1 MLGVEERR
9 EGTMD
14 RLTEMEA
21 FVQVVDHGGFTDAAR
36 KLRLSKSA
44 VSKHVSALEARLGVR
59 LLNRT
64 TRRVSPTELGL
75 AYYDRARS
83 VLAEAGEADRMVTA
97 MQATP
102 KGSLRVSAPVTFGV
116 RPLAQVIADF
126 LASFPE
132 VDVNLILDDRFVEIV
147 AEGFDLAIRIGALAD
162 SSLRARKLAET
173 RMVVAAAPAYLAEAG
188 TPTTIDDLTD
198 HRLLHYSQLAT
209 GNFWRLRT
217 PSGEERQVRVG
228 GRLTVNNGE
237 ALMRAAEAGI
247 GIALIPSF
255 MIGDALAAGRLVEIV
270 TDRLPEVL
278 GIYALYPQ
286 GRFPQPKLRAFIDH
300 LAERFHGIG
309 PDDWPA

>member
-1 MLGVEERR
+1 
-9 EGTMD
+9 MD
-14 RLTEMEA
+14 RLTEMDA
-21 FVQVVDHGGFTDAAR
+21 FVQVVDHGGFTEAAR
-36 KLRLSKSA
+36 KMHLSKSA

-102 KGSLRVSAPVTFGV
+102 RGSLRVSAPVTFGV
-116 RPLAQVIADF
+116 RPLATVVAGF
-126 LASFPE
+126 LAACPE
-132 VDVNLILDDRFVEIV
+132 VDVNLVLDDRFVEVV
-147 AEGFDLAIRIGALAD
+147 AEGFDLAIRIGNLAD
-162 SSLRARKLAET
+162 SSLKARKLAET
-173 RMVVAAAPAYLAEAG
+173 RMVIAAAPAYLAAAG
-188 TPTTIDDLTD
+188 TPLTIDDLND

-209 GNFWRLRT
+209 GNFWRLAT

-247 GIALIPSF
+247 GIAQVPSF
-255 MIGDALAAGRLVEIV
+255 MLGDALAKGRLVEIL
-270 TDRLPEVL
+270 TNRAPQVL
-278 GIYALYPQ
+278 GVYALYPQ
-286 GRFPQPKLRAFIDH
+286 GRYPQPKLRAFIDY
-300 LAERFHGIG
+300 LADHFRGTAADG
-309 PDDWPA
+309 WPA

>member
-1 MLGVEERR
+1 
-9 EGTMD
+9 MD

-36 KLRLSKSA
+36 KMSLSKSA

-116 RPLAQVIADF
+116 RPLAAVVADF
-126 LASFPE
+126 LAAFPE
-132 VDVNLILDDRFVEIV
+132 VDVNLVLDDRFVEVV
-147 AEGFDLAIRIGALAD
+147 AEGFDLAIRIGVLAD
-162 SSLRARKLAET
+162 SSLKARKLAET
-173 RMVVAAAPAYLAEAG
+173 RMVIAAAPAYLAAAG
-188 TPTTIDDLTD
+188 TPATIDDLTD
-198 HRLLHYSQLAT
+198 HRLLHYSRLAT

-247 GIALIPSF
+247 GIALVPSF
-255 MIGDALAAGRLVEIV
+255 MIGDALASGRLVEIL
-270 TDRLPEVL
+270 TNRAPEVF
-278 GIYALYPQ
+278 GVYALHPQ
-286 GRFPQPKLRAFIDH
+286 GRFPQPKLRAFVDH
-300 LAERFHGIG
+300 LAERFRGIG